1 MFETFLVKPI
11 FNLLTFI
18 YAVIPGH
25 NFGLALIIF
34 TIIVKLAML
43 PLLKKQLHHT
53 KAMRALQPELK
64 KIKIAAKGDKQKEA
78 MLTMALYKEKE
89 VSPFAPIGLMFI
101 QFPILIALYSGISRI
116 VKDPNNIISFSYD
129 FVRNIS
135 WMKELAL
142 DISKFDMSLFGIID
156 LKKEALHAGAVYW
169 PAMIIVVLS
178 AAVQYMTSKQVM
190 VTDKNA
196 RKLRDILKDAKDGK
210 DADSAE
216 VNAAVGSTMV
226 YFIPVMIF
234 AVSLRIAAALSFYW
248 LVTGAITYIQQS
260 LIFKQDS
267 EELAVTTA
275 KIKVDNSSAAKVVE
289 AEVISKPK
297 KSSNKNKKGKGGSSK
312 KKRR

>member
-11 FNLLTFI
+11 FNVLTFI
-18 YAVIPGH
+18 YAAVPGH

-101 QFPILIALYSGISRI
+101 QFPILIALYSGISKI
-116 VKDPNNIISFSYD
+116 VNDPNNIISFSYD
-129 FVRNIS
+129 FVRNFA

-142 DISKFDMSLFGIID
+142 DISKFDMTLFGIVD
-156 LKKEALHAGAVYW
+156 LKKVALNGSIYW
-169 PAMIIVVLS
+169 PAMIIVILS
-178 AAVQYMTSKQVM
+178 AAVQYLTSKQVM
-190 VTDKNA
+190 ITDKNA
-196 RKLRDILKDAKDGK
+196 RKLRDILKDAKSGK

-216 VNAAVGSTMV
+216 VNAAVASTMI

-234 AVSLRIAAALSFYW
+234 FVSLRISAALSFYW
-248 LVTGAITYIQQS
+248 FVTGVITYIQQY

-275 KIKVDNSSAAKVVE
+275 KIKVDNSTTAKVVE
-289 AEVISKPK
+289 AEVINKPK
-297 KSSNKNKKGKGGSSK
+297 KSSPKTKKTKGGSSK